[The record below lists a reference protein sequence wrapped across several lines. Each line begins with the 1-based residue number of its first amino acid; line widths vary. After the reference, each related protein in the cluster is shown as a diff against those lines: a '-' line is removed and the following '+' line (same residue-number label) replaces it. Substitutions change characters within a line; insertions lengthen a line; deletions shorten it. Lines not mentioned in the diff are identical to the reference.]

1 MLENTGKINRRL
13 NWIESIKRRA
23 CLELLFFSDYLHCG
37 SRGVPDSPPTHPPTA
52 RQITTYLIRIVNLP
66 SDSHPR

>member
-23 CLELLFFSDYLHCG
+23 CLELFFSDYLHCG
-37 SRGVPDSPPTHPPTA
+37 SRGVPDSPPPTPLPPVGKL
-52 RQITTYLIRIVNLP
+52 QLI
-66 SDSHPR
+66 